1 LTSERATGSKPLGR
15 PDLGRRLVVAGV
27 GIPFG
32 VAIFYFGAWP
42 TGLVL
47 SAVAAVGTL
56 ELFRMAQVSGWKPFP
71 WLGLP
76 AAAALVLT
84 AIWEGGL
91 LGWSAH
97 VLAVTVLLLLASL
110 GSAVFLR
117 GPAGHPL
124 PSVAVTV
131 FGPLYL
137 GVTLGFALQLRAF
150 PGISEGEPGWAG
162 ALLGIF
168 ALTVPWVGDAAA
180 YFAGHRWGKTKL
192 IPSVSPGK
200 TVAGGVGGLV
210 GSVLTA
216 VAFSELL
223 LNPYSGTGL
232 SVAAAAVM
240 GLVIGAVGQVGDLAE
255 SLLKRGAGVKDSGA
269 LFPGHGGV
277 LDRFDSVLFALP
289 TAYLLLAVFV
299 AP

>member
-1 LTSERATGSKPLGR
+1 MGGS
-15 PDLGRRLVVAGV
+15 DLGRRVAVAGV
-27 GIPFG
+27 GVPFG
-32 VAIFYFGAWP
+32 VAAFYFGTWP
-42 TGLVL
+42 AGLVL
-47 SAVAAVGTL
+47 SAVAALGTL
-56 ELFRMAQVSGWKPFP
+56 ELYRMAEASGWKPFP

-76 AAAALVLT
+76 AAAVLVLT
-84 AIWEGGL
+84 AVWSGGL
-91 LGWSAH
+91 VGWSTH
-97 VLAVTVLLLLASL
+97 VLAVAVVLVLAALSA
-110 GSAVFLR
+110 AVFAR

-124 PSVAVTV
+124 PSVAVTLL
-131 FGPLYL
+131 GPLYV

-168 ALTVPWVGDAAA
+168 PLTVTWVGDAAA
-180 YFAGHRWGKTKL
+180 YFAGHRWGTTKL
-192 IPSVSPGK
+192 LPSVSPGK

-232 SVAAAAVM
+232 SITSAAVV
-240 GLVIGAVGQVGDLAE
+240 GLVVGAVGQIGDLAE
-255 SLLKRGAGVKDSGA
+255 SLLKRGAGVKDSGT

-289 TAYLLLAVFV
+289 VTYLLLAMFV
-299 AP
+299 SR

>member
-1 LTSERATGSKPLGR
+1 
-15 PDLGRRLVVAGV
+15 VAAV

-32 VAIFYFGAWP
+32 IAVFYFGRWP

-47 SAVAAVGTL
+47 SAVAALGTL
-56 ELFRMAQVSGWKPFP
+56 ELYRLSEASGWKPFR

-76 AAAALVLT
+76 AAVAVVVSASGSGSLFGWGAQVLVVAVALLFG
-84 AIWEGGL
+84 AL
-91 LGWSAH
+91 SA
-97 VLAVTVLLLLASL
+97 
-110 GSAVFLR
+110 AVFAR
-117 GPAGHPL
+117 GPAGQPL

-162 ALLGIF
+162 ALVGIF
-168 ALTVPWVGDAAA
+168 PLTVTWIGDAAA
-180 YFAGHRWGKTKL
+180 YFAGHKWGKAKL

-200 TVAGGVGGLV
+200 TVAGGIGGLL
-210 GSVLTA
+210 GSVVAA

-232 SVAAAAVM
+232 SIGSAAVV
-240 GLVIGAVGQVGDLAE
+240 GLVVGALGQVGDLAE
-255 SLLKRGAGVKDSGA
+255 SVLKRGAGVKDSGS

-289 TAYLLLAVFV
+289 TTYFLFAVF
-299 AP
+299 ASP

>member
-1 LTSERATGSKPLGR
+1 MSERATGSKPPAR
-15 PDLGRRLVVAGV
+15 RDLGRRLAVAAI

-32 VAIFYFGAWP
+32 VAMLYFGSLP

-47 SAVAAVGTL
+47 SAVAALGTL
-56 ELFRMAQVSGWKPFP
+56 ELFRMAEVSGWKPFT
-71 WLGLP
+71 WLGIP

-84 AIWEGGL
+84 AMWGGSL
-91 LGWSAH
+91 VGWSTH
-97 VLAVTVLLLLASL
+97 VLALAVVLLLASL
-110 GSAVFLR
+110 GAAVFLR
-117 GPAGHPL
+117 GPASHPL
-124 PSVAVTV
+124 PAVAVTL
-131 FGPLYL
+131 FAPLYL

-150 PGISEGEPGWAG
+150 PGISDGEPGWAG

-168 ALTVPWVGDAAA
+168 SLTVVWVGDSAA

-192 IPSVSPGK
+192 LPSVSPGK

-210 GSVLTA
+210 GTVVASVL
-216 VAFSELL
+216 FSELL

-232 SVAAAAVM
+232 SVGAAAFV
-240 GLVIGAVGQVGDLAE
+240 GLVVGAVGQIGDLAE
-255 SLLKRGAGVKDSGA
+255 SLLKRGAGVKDSGT

-289 TAYLLLAVFV
+289 TTYFLLALFV

>member
-1 LTSERATGSKPLGR
+1 MGGS
-15 PDLGRRLVVAGV
+15 DLGRRVAVAAVGVPLGV
-27 GIPFG
+27 GIL
-32 VAIFYFGAWP
+32 YFGSWP

-47 SAVAAVGTL
+47 AAVAALGTL
-56 ELFRMAQVSGWKPFP
+56 ELYRMAEASGWKAFP

-84 AIWEGGL
+84 AIWSGSL
-91 LGWSAH
+91 VGWSAH
-97 VLAVTVLLLLASL
+97 VLAVTVVLLLTAL
-110 GSAVFLR
+110 GSAVFAR
-117 GPAGHPL
+117 GPSGQPL
-124 PSVAVTV
+124 PSVAVTLL
-131 FGPLYL
+131 GPLYL

-150 PGISEGEPGWAG
+150 PGISEGEPGWPG
-162 ALLGIF
+162 ALVGIF
-168 ALTVPWVGDAAA
+168 PLAVTWFGDAAA

-210 GSVLTA
+210 GSVVAA

-223 LNPYSGTGL
+223 LNPYSGMGL
-232 SVAAAAVM
+232 TVVSAAVV
-240 GLVIGAVGQVGDLAE
+240 GLVVGGVGQVGDLAE
-255 SLLKRGAGVKDSGA
+255 SLLKRGAGVKDSGS

-289 TAYLLLAVFV
+289 TAYVLLEVFLS
-299 AP
+299 P